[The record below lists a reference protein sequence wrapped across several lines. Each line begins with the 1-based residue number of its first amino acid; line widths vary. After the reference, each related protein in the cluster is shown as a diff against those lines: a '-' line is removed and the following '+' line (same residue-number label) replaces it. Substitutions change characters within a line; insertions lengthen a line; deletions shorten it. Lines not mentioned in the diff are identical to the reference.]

1 MIDMLKAARA
11 AKQEIAGL
19 GTEEKNLALNSMA
32 DALVEARDEILA
44 ANKID
49 IEKAQG
55 IISPVMIDRLMLN
68 SARIFFGTA
77 SLCSNFRYICAIA
90 QVEKMQMFISNELK
104 AGYPKRDT

>member
-1 MIDMLKAARA
+1 MIDMLKAAKA

-44 ANKID
+44 ANRID

-55 IISPVMIDRLMLN
+55 VISPVMIDRLMHFCPTPWDAYLTRV
-68 SARIFFGTA
+68 SGRTA
-77 SLCSNFRYICAIA
+77 
-90 QVEKMQMFISNELK
+90 
-104 AGYPKRDT
+104 